1 MIDDVRHLLNQN
13 SGLSQVVGMPPLA
26 EFDGI
31 LRTVQ
36 PGAQIDVRES
46 SIKTTG
52 LQGPCAAG

>member
-1 MIDDVRHLLNQN
+1 MFAIWMLNQN
-13 SGLSQVVGMPPLA
+13 SGLSQVVGMPPLP

-46 SIKTTG
+46 SIKTIG
-52 LQGPCAAG
+52 LQGP